1 MNKNIKSL
9 FLKDILLFKN
19 YRKTYILTT
28 IIFST
33 ILLSRA
39 LYGDVSYIG
48 TLLFMLVFGTNSIST
63 FSYDEMAKSERYLM
77 GLTINRKEM
86 VKEKYLFSIFV
97 SLVATL
103 VGVIISLSATI
114 IMFHRIPNL
123 YYFFLFVLYAYLAVS
138 FLVITDIP
146 CIYKWG
152 VEKGRMQAIII
163 PVIMTMLLMFIGI
176 IVYYILKYY
185 SVFDQKAIMSFFRTF
200 SYPIGI
206 VLIII
211 LYYVSYR
218 VSYNIFK
225 KKDL

>member
-33 ILLSRA
+33 ILFSRA

-103 VGVIISLSATI
+103 AGVIISLSATI

-123 YYFFLFVLYAYLAVS
+123 YYFFLFALYAYLAVS

-211 LYYVSYR
+211 LNYVSYR